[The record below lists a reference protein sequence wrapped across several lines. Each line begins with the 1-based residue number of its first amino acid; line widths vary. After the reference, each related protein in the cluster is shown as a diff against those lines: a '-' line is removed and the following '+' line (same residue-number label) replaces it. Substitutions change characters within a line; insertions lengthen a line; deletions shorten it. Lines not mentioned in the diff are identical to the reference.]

1 MKIEKFTDLEVWK
14 ESHKLTL
21 LIYQLTEKFP
31 KEEVYALVSQL
42 RRASVS
48 VESCIAEGFCRYHYK
63 DRLTFYFDARGSIG
77 EIQSQLITAK
87 DLTYIADG
95 EFANAYQ
102 QTEKVGII
110 LGGLI
115 RSTMELI
122 RKKKST

>member
-21 LIYQLTEKFP
+21 LVYQLTAKFP

-87 DLTYIADG
+87 DLGYIEVG
-95 EFANAYQ
+95 EYESASS
-102 QTEKVGII
+102 QTEKAGVI

-122 RKKKST
+122 HKQKST